1 MSALRFSVITYGTEG
16 DTRPLAGVCHALMQ
30 RGHQVRLWAD
40 RSTLGSA
47 HALGVPA
54 WGLAGNIQAA
64 VAPGGAL
71 HALMNRRGDDVR
83 EMLRAVARI
92 AQAHC
97 ADWLRTLLEE
107 ARDSD
112 AILFSGLASYVGL
125 AAGEALGK
133 PAIGLG
139 LWPISPT
146 AEFGSP
152 LLPPWRLPGW
162 LNRWSH
168 QLIRTAMWH
177 MFRPATNAALR
188 EVLGAPPRRAV
199 WSDYPLLYG
208 VSPQLVAQ
216 PLDWPSH
223 WRICGAWQ
231 APVARAL
238 DWQPPPAL
246 TAFLAAGPRPIYV
259 GFGSMGGFNR
269 ERLVRTLV
277 DGVQGRRVLFW
288 PGWSGIEAAALPA
301 NFHSLEAAP
310 HEALFP
316 LVSAVVHHGGAGTT
330 HTAARAG
337 VPSVVVPFAA
347 DQFFWA
353 DRLARA
359 GVAARAVSQKRLSAA
374 ALARQL
380 DFAELPATQ
389 ARARALGQAMAAED
403 GIGQTV
409 ATLEAWL
416 AAPRGKSSI
425 IQAERHPMAAGA

>member
-1 MSALRFSVITYGTEG
+1 
-16 DTRPLAGVCHALMQ
+16 
-30 RGHQVRLWAD
+30 
-40 RSTLGSA
+40 
-47 HALGVPA
+47 
-54 WGLAGNIQAA
+54 
-64 VAPGGAL
+64 
-71 HALMNRRGDDVR
+71 
-83 EMLRAVARI
+83 
-92 AQAHC
+92 
-97 ADWLRTLLEE
+97 LRTLLED

-139 LWPISPT
+139 LWPLSPT

-168 QLIRTAMWH
+168 HLISAAMWR

-208 VSPQLVAQ
+208 VSPQLVPQ
-216 PLDWPSH
+216 PRDWAGH

-246 TAFLAAGPRPIYV
+246 KAFLAAGPRPIYV

-269 ERLVRTLV
+269 KRLVRTLV
-277 DGVQGRRVLFW
+277 EGVRGRRVLFW
-288 PGWSGIEAAALPA
+288 PGWSGIDGEALPA
-301 NFHSLEAAP
+301 NFHVLEAAP

-330 HTAARAG
+330 HTAACAG

-359 GVAARAVSQKRLSAA
+359 GVAARAVSQKRLDAA

-380 DFAELPATQ
+380 DFAERPGTQ
-389 ARARALGQAMAAED
+389 ARARALGQAMACED
-403 GIGQTV
+403 GTGRTV
-409 ATLEAWL
+409 ATLEYWL
-416 AAPRGKSSI
+416 AAPCVDSSI